1 MTSLYKAITG
11 REFGDDKS
19 KDELKTESLLKFI
32 AEDSLRNKE
41 PPSLFR
47 KRLEHV
53 KEMIE
58 ERIHA
63 SEEMDG
69 DG

>member
-1 MTSLYKAITG
+1 MTSLYKALTG

-19 KDELKTESLLKFI
+19 KDELKTESLLKFVSD
-32 AEDSLRNKE
+32 DSLRKKE
-41 PPSLFR
+41 DPATYR
-47 KRLEHV
+47 KRLEYI